1 MHVKVRW
8 KWGGGGQAE
17 VDHGLGDQISF
28 NIDDFFFLIG
38 VGAAVAVL
46 GADRSGEFVHGP
58 GDEGFFAGNL
68 IKNKSWLRPELRIAQ
83 SVKFFVVQGWYAEF
97 LLKTV
102 LSIFTWKNS
111 SKIVLQDHAKISAY
125 WPRSHVP
132 SELECCASLH
142 CAMLYLDWQL
152 WTRIWT

>member
-46 GADRSGEFVHGP
+46 GADRSGQFIHGP
-58 GDEGFFAGNL
+58 RDEGFFAGNL
-68 IKNKSWLRPELRIAQ
+68 NKGKSWLAPGLRIVLGFLVEG
-83 SVKFFVVQGWYAEF
+83 VKSDSQP
-97 LLKTV
+97 
-102 LSIFTWKNS
+102 I
-111 SKIVLQDHAKISAY
+111 
-125 WPRSHVP
+125 
-132 SELECCASLH
+132 
-142 CAMLYLDWQL
+142 
-152 WTRIWT
+152 